1 MCKYLQTGV
10 RNLLTYVKIN
20 VTLNQMEQV
29 AVNKSIPFCKLNV
42 IKNTTI
48 VYVEREAE

>member
-42 IKNTTI
+42 IENTTI